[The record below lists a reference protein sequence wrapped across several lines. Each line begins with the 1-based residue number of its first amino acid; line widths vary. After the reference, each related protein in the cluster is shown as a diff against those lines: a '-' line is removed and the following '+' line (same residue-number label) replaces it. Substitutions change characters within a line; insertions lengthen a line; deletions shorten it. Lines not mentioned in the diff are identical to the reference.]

1 MRKAKVVYSDLTV
14 AKESATNILAETQ
27 RQTEEWACF
36 RVAKGQGFRCAL
48 GGGWGKWDSNTSPTG
63 VLIDSP
69 GLERKKKNRKAF
81 VSCCQAVAW
90 LKSICGVTGLFYS

>member
-48 GGGWGKWDSNTSPTG
+48 GGGWGKG
-63 VLIDSP
+63 KL
-69 GLERKKKNRKAF
+69 
-81 VSCCQAVAW
+81 
-90 LKSICGVTGLFYS
+90 